1 MWWTMIGGMAMAAD
15 LAPVSEAG
23 AGVTAVAVRDLAGA
37 VRIVGDD
44 TDEIRVTGSV
54 GEGEARIVVQR
65 EGGVVTVSVKGH
77 RPRNLELEV
86 HVPRSMAALTVYG
99 VTGPV
104 SARGLSGAVAVVS
117 GTGPVEVREAGSLRV
132 QRLVGALTLDGVG
145 GDVVVDELTGAVT
158 AADVGGDL
166 TLDGVVGPVKT
177 SDLGGELIVRG
188 GTPILDRL

>member
-15 LAPVSEAG
+15 LAPVSEASS
-23 AGVTAVAVRDLAGA
+23 GVTAVAVKDLAGA
-37 VRIVGDD
+37 VRIVGED

-54 GEGEARIVVQR
+54 EEGEAKIQLRR
-65 EGGVVTVSVKGH
+65 EGGVVTVTVKGH
-77 RPRNLELEV
+77 RPKNLELEV
-86 HVPRSMAALTVYG
+86 HVPRSMEAVTVYA

-104 SARGLSGAVAVVS
+104 SARGVSGALAVVS
-117 GTGPVEVREAGSLRV
+117 NTGPVEVRDAGSLRV
-132 QRLVGALTLDGVG
+132 QRVLGPLTLDGVG
-145 GDVVVDELTGAVT
+145 GDVVVDGLTGAVS

-177 SDLGGELIVRG
+177 GDVGGELIVRG